1 MSIKAEKLTYVY
13 MKDTPFEST
22 AIRDVDFE
30 INDGEF
36 VAIIGHTGSGKSTL
50 IQLLNGLLKPTSGK
64 VYVDGIEVGSSK
76 KELKEVR
83 GKVGI
88 VFQYPEYQ
96 LFEETVE
103 KDVAFGPNNQGEK
116 ENVVAERVKNAIEDM
131 GLCYEEIKD
140 MSPFELS
147 GGQKRRVAIAG
158 VLAMNPQIVIFD
170 EPTAGLDPKGRELL
184 FDSIEKLKNKGK
196 TIILVSH
203 SMDDVAR
210 LADRILVMYNGSL
223 VMSGTPREVFSE
235 KYREY
240 GLRLPQVAEIAKK
253 LNSTGMFDIKDGT
266 FTIDGL
272 VEEIMDGMGDKLNVK

>member
-1 MSIKAEKLTYVY
+1 MSIKAENLTYIY
-13 MKDTPFEST
+13 MQGTPFEST
-22 AIRDVDFE
+22 AIKDVSFE
-30 INDGEF
+30 IQDGEF
-36 VAIIGHTGSGKSTL
+36 VAVIGHTGSGKSTL
-50 IQLLNGLLKPTSGK
+50 IQMLNGLLKPTSGK
-64 VYVDGIEVGSSK
+64 VFVDGVEVGSSK

-103 KDVAFGPNNQGEK
+103 KDIAFGPRNQGLKDDEIA
-116 ENVVAERVKNAIEDM
+116 VRVKNAIKDM

-158 VLAMNPQIVIFD
+158 VLAMNPQIIVFD
-170 EPTAGLDPKGRELL
+170 EPTAGLDPRGRELL
-184 FDSIEKLKNKGK
+184 FESIEKLKLKGK

-210 LADRILVMYNGSL
+210 LADRILVMYNGNL
-223 VMSGTPREVFSE
+223 VMSGTPKEVFSE
-235 KYREY
+235 KYKEY
-240 GLRLPQVAEIAKK
+240 GLNLPQVAELAKRLNATGKFNIDDGIFTVEK
-253 LNSTGMFDIKDGT
+253 LVN
-266 FTIDGL
+266 
-272 VEEIMDGMGDKLNVK
+272 EILDNTGDKK

>member
-64 VYVDGIEVGSSK
+64 VYVDGVEVGSSK

>member
-1 MSIKAEKLTYVY
+1 MSIKAENLTYIY
-13 MKDTPFEST
+13 MQDTPFEST
-22 AIRDVDFE
+22 AIKDVGFE
-30 INDGEF
+30 IENGEF
-36 VAIIGHTGSGKSTL
+36 VAVIGHTGSGKSTL
-50 IQLLNGLLKPTSGK
+50 IQMLNGLLKPTSGK
-64 VYVDGIEVGSSK
+64 VFVDGVEVGSSK

-103 KDVAFGPNNQGEK
+103 KDVAFGPHNQGLNDDETA
-116 ENVVAERVKNAIEDM
+116 VRVKNAIEDM
-131 GLCYEEIKD
+131 GLCYEEVKD

-158 VLAMNPQIVIFD
+158 VLAMNPQIIVFD

-184 FDSIEKLKNKGK
+184 FESIEKLKHKGK

-223 VMSGTPREVFSE
+223 VMSGTPKEVFSE
-235 KYREY
+235 KYKEY
-240 GLRLPQVAEIAKK
+240 GLNLPQVAELAKRLNATGDFNIDDDVFTVEK
-253 LNSTGMFDIKDGT
+253 LVD
-266 FTIDGL
+266 
-272 VEEIMDGMGDKLNVK
+272 EILINMGDKNNVK

>member
-1 MSIKAEKLTYVY
+1 MSIKAENLTYVY
-13 MKDTPFEST
+13 MQDTPFEST
-22 AIRDVDFE
+22 AIKNVSFE
-30 INDGEF
+30 IQEGEF
-36 VAIIGHTGSGKSTL
+36 VAVIGHTGSGKSTL
-50 IQLLNGLLKPTSGK
+50 IQMLNGLLKPTSGK
-64 VYVDGIEVGSSK
+64 VFVDGVEVGNSK

-103 KDVAFGPNNQGEK
+103 KDVAFGPHNQGIKDDE
-116 ENVVAERVKNAIEDM
+116 VAVRVKTAIEDM

-158 VLAMNPQIVIFD
+158 VLAMNPQIIVFD
-170 EPTAGLDPKGRELL
+170 EPTAGLDPRGRELL
-184 FDSIEKLKNKGK
+184 FESIEKLKIKGK

-210 LADRILVMYNGSL
+210 LADRILVMYNGDL
-223 VMSGTPREVFSE
+223 VMSGTPKEVFSE
-235 KYREY
+235 KYKEY
-240 GLRLPQVAEIAKK
+240 GLNLPQVAELAKRLNATGKFNIDDGIFTVEK
-253 LNSTGMFDIKDGT
+253 LVD
-266 FTIDGL
+266 
-272 VEEIMDGMGDKLNVK
+272 EILDNMGDKK

>member
-1 MSIKAEKLTYVY
+1 MSIKAENLTYIY
-13 MKDTPFEST
+13 MQDTPFEST
-22 AIRDVDFE
+22 AIKDVGFE
-30 INDGEF
+30 IQDGEF
-36 VAIIGHTGSGKSTL
+36 VAVIGHTGSGKSTL
-50 IQLLNGLLKPTSGK
+50 IQMLNGLLKPTSGK
-64 VYVDGIEVGSSK
+64 VFVDGVEVGSSK

-103 KDVAFGPNNQGEK
+103 KDVAFGPRNQGVSDDEI
-116 ENVVAERVKNAIEDM
+116 ALRVKDAIEDM

-158 VLAMNPQIVIFD
+158 VLAMNPQIVVFD

-184 FDSIEKLKNKGK
+184 FESIEKLKLKGK

-210 LADRILVMYNGSL
+210 LADRILVMYNGNL
-223 VMSGTPREVFSE
+223 VMSGTPKEVFSE
-235 KYREY
+235 KYKEY
-240 GLRLPQVAEIAKK
+240 GLNLPQVAELAKRLNVTGKFNINDGVFTVEK
-253 LNSTGMFDIKDGT
+253 LVD
-266 FTIDGL
+266 
-272 VEEIMDGMGDKLNVK
+272 EILDNMGDKK

>member
-1 MSIKAEKLTYVY
+1 MSIKAEELTYVY

-22 AIRDVDFE
+22 AIKDVGFE
-30 INDGEF
+30 IKDGEF

-64 VYVDGIEVGSSK
+64 VYVDGVEVGSSK

-103 KDVAFGPNNQGEK
+103 KDVAFGPKNQGEK
-116 ENVVAERVKNAIEDM
+116 AEVIAERVKNALEDM
-131 GLCYEEIKD
+131 GLCYEEVKD

-158 VLAMNPQIVIFD
+158 VLAMDPQIVIFD
-170 EPTAGLDPKGRELL
+170 EPTAGLDPRGREML

-240 GLRLPQVAEIAKK
+240 GLKLPQVAEIAKK
-253 LNSTGMFDIKDGT
+253 LNSTGMFEIQDGT
-266 FTIDGL
+266 FTIDKL
-272 VEEIMDGMGDKLNVK
+272 VEEIMNGMGDNINVK